1 MQLFFRPLNSWVYLP
16 YLTLPL
22 HLYHERFK
30 NMLGKDFLCRSG
42 NHSNL
47 IFRSIFLVQMSG
59 REIDAF
65 LEERLHDIDELIQSE
80 LGFAS
85 LNITKPFTAPEIHN
99 LGSLLETG
107 RTVDRF
113 SFGQCIRG

>member
-1 MQLFFRPLNSWVYLP
+1 
-16 YLTLPL
+16 
-22 HLYHERFK
+22 
-30 NMLGKDFLCRSG
+30 
-42 NHSNL
+42 
-47 IFRSIFLVQMSG
+47 MSG
-59 REIDAF
+59 REIVAF
-65 LEERLHDIDELIQSE
+65 LEDRLDDIDELIQSE

-113 SFGQCIRG
+113 SLVYCIFS